1 MGSDGLYSTTVSED
15 LDLLIFDSWNIQ
27 FLFIAVVIN
36 KKVPEI
42 TIGVPWQHY
51 GIHLKTFKCCHS
63 TSYWI

>member
-27 FLFIAVVIN
+27 FIFIAVVIN

-42 TIGVPWQHY
+42 TIEYHGRTMVF
-51 GIHLKTFKCCHS
+51 I
-63 TSYWI
+63 